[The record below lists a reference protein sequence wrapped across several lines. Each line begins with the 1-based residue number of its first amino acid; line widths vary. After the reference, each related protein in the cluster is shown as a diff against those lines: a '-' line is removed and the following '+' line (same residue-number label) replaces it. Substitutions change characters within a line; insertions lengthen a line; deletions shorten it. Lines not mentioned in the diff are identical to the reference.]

1 MLYTIKNLGNGWYDF
16 SEVPQSGYIK
26 IHGLNCGTQRK
37 AINKL
42 KKMTGELKPEY
53 VIESDVT
60 KIWDSGREL

>member
-16 SEVPQSGYIK
+16 SEVPQNGYIK
-26 IHGLNCGTQRK
+26 IHGLNCGTKRK
-37 AINKL
+37 AINQL